1 MFSLLTIFI
10 FSTVVLA
17 SPIDNPDRVDVFYPT
32 LKTLKSGEK
41 RITFRVDEQD
51 VDIILEPADQL
62 IADNF
67 TITHLN
73 DENKHYSADV
83 GNFKQ
88 KLFRNK
94 EKGAAFHI
102 DEDGP
107 LTINGII
114 NSKFKIMPYESNE
127 LIKDGKKAHRITKLL
142 SKKRQFNDVVIPPN
156 IKKMYTDQKMKKL
169 SYNQCIV
176 IEYLLVTESNFTSRF
191 SNIEDMKV
199 HLSLMFVGAQNL
211 IDTLHFGIKLRLI
224 ALMPFT
230 KRNEPSFIEKSA
242 IPGAKHLLDSGKLLD
257 TMSNYYCKLENDPIV
272 KQADIIMLIIRRKL
286 GDINSNGIISDG
298 TVGIANLGGA
308 CDPCSKCGIMEDDDS
323 YVDRDDTFAHESA
336 HL

>member
-107 LTINGII
+107 LTI
-114 NSKFKIMPYESNE
+114 
-127 LIKDGKKAHRITKLL
+127 
-142 SKKRQFNDVVIPPN
+142 V
-156 IKKMYTDQKMKKL
+156 
-169 SYNQCIV
+169 
-176 IEYLLVTESNFTSRF
+176 
-191 SNIEDMKV
+191 
-199 HLSLMFVGAQNL
+199 
-211 IDTLHFGIKLRLI
+211 
-224 ALMPFT
+224 
-230 KRNEPSFIEKSA
+230 SFI
-242 IPGAKHLLDSGKLLD
+242 
-257 TMSNYYCKLENDPIV
+257 
-272 KQADIIMLIIRRKL
+272 Q
-286 GDINSNGIISDG
+286 
-298 TVGIANLGGA
+298 
-308 CDPCSKCGIMEDDDS
+308 
-323 YVDRDDTFAHESA
+323 F
-336 HL
+336 